1 MLDMLGSGYV
11 IEHCVAEI
19 NKRNRADN
27 FRYYMADCAA
37 GVLIRLGVK
46 DVKRLYDFEHSMPED
61 DRTPEEII
69 DDITARAGLKV
80 VKKHER
86 ISPDG
91 DTGA

>member
-27 FRYYMADCAA
+27 FRYYMSECVA
-37 GVLIRLGVK
+37 GVLVRLGVK
-46 DVKRLYDFEHSMPED
+46 DIKTLYEIEHPTPED
-61 DRTPEEII
+61 DRAPEEII

>member
-19 NKRNRADN
+19 KKRNRADN

-37 GVLIRLGVK
+37 GVLMRLGVK
-46 DVKRLYDFEHSMPED
+46 DVKRLYDFEHPTPED

-80 VKKHER
+80 VKKEN
-86 ISPDG
+86 G
-91 DTGA
+91 